1 MGGPESSARMGGASG
16 APRSRACGTLAN
28 LRFQDL
34 TTFLV
39 VRRTASISA
48 AAREEK
54 VTPSQVSKSIARLEA
69 RLGVRL
75 FERSVHGIVLSASG
89 ADLAP
94 TIAQAV
100 AALRVLERP
109 IEVRSPPLTM
119 AAPQYLLAPL
129 LSRIAERRPAVRLRI
144 LELPPAVLRA
154 YARQE
159 LFEIALLPS
168 TAERITIPWVGTR
181 VGEMRSAL
189 FTTPATAR
197 KLGLGPAPVEVA
209 RLRAVPFVTPAA
221 PPDDRFAAVHDDCP
235 LDVGS
240 RITGHEAQTIATALR
255 LAAVTGQVVF
265 GPRIAAMDYLASG
278 ALVEVPVKGWDVR
291 EPLFVACNQD
301 RVLASVRALVVEA
314 ATDAFRE
321 DGAAP
326 RDTGRDRDAP
336 RDAPARTNGTRRKAT
351 TRTP

>member
-1 MGGPESSARMGGASG
+1 MGGPESSARKGGASG
-16 APRSRACGTLAN
+16 AAAARAPGTLAN

-54 VTPSQVSKSIARLEA
+54 VTPSQVSKSIASLEA

-75 FERSVHGIVLSASG
+75 FERSIHGIVLSAAG

-100 AALRVLERP
+100 AGLRVLERP
-109 IEVRSPPLTM
+109 IEVRSPPLTI

-129 LSRIAERRPAVRLRI
+129 LSRIAAHRPAVRLRI

-168 TAERITIPWVGTR
+168 APERITIPWVGTR

-189 FTTPATAR
+189 FTTPGTAR
-197 KLGLGPAPVEVA
+197 KLGPAPVDVA
-209 RLRAVPFVTPAA
+209 RLRTVPFVTPAA

-240 RITGHEAQTIATALR
+240 RSAGHEAQTIATALR

-265 GPRIAAMDYLASG
+265 GPRIAAIDYLASG

-321 DGAAP
+321 GGATS
-326 RDTGRDRDAP
+326 RDAGSERDAP
-336 RDAPARTNGTRRKAT
+336 PEAPARANGTRRRAT